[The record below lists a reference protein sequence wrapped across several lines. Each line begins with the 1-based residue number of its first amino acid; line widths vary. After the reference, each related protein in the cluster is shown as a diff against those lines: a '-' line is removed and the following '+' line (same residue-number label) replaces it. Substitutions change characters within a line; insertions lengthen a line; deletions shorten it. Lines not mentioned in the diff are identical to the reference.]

1 MTAATYNLVIDQ
13 GSDFAVDLT
22 ITEGETI
29 KDLTGYSARSH
40 IRAKITDSALAA
52 SFTCTVLDPVT
63 EGKLK
68 MELPNGVSSEMAP
81 GRYFYDLELF
91 TANDVIVKRLL
102 KGEIT
107 INAEVTR

>member
-1 MTAATYNLVIDQ
+1 M
-13 GSDFAVDLT
+13 
-22 ITEGETI
+22 
-29 KDLTGYSARSH
+29 
-40 IRAKITDSALAA
+40 
-52 SFTCTVLDPVT
+52 LDPTT

-68 MELPNGVSSEMAP
+68 MELPNGVSSGMAP